1 MLKNELKEL
10 YLKKSTL
17 NVDYQMLTSGSDIAK
32 YGQHLKVSLLDPK
45 NSNMI
50 KINLCNIADVPD
62 LKLCKKISRHLSIK
76 DEESKG

>member
-50 KINLCNIADVPD
+50 KINLSNIADVPD
-62 LKLCKKISRHLSIK
+62 LKLCEKISGL
-76 DEESKG
+76 